1 MMNTTKLRLLYLI
14 DLFKQDTN
22 ETNPVTMPDIQDY
35 LYSKGIVAERKSLYE
50 DIDTLKTWG
59 LDIIYNRPQGYYL
72 ASTDFDIIEI
82 KLLVDAIASS
92 DFLTKKKT
100 SELQKKL
107 LNCINHYDQE
117 SIKHQL
123 FQNPNKFKNENIFY
137 SLDTIQNAINKNS
150 SIQFMY
156 FDITID
162 KQKKYRKDSTPY
174 HLIPYALLYE
184 NQRYYCIGY
193 STKYNNFS
201 HYRVDKMDQV
211 ILQDDFN
218 EKKNFNL
225 SKYKTTNF
233 NMTLGQIEN
242 ITLEFDLSL
251 TNIVFDTFGQDVFIQ
266 KVSPTTF
273 TINLSTTLSS
283 NFIGWLLQFGKKVK
297 VLSPSSLIED
307 IKHLIDEVQEVY

>member
-1 MMNTTKLRLLYLI
+1 MNTTKLRLLYLI

-22 ETNPVTMPDIQDY
+22 ETNPVTMPDILDY
-35 LYSKGIVAERKSLYE
+35 LYEKGIVAERKSLYA

-59 LDIIYNRPQGYYL
+59 LDILYIRPQGYYL
-72 ASTDFDIIEI
+72 ASSDFDIIEI

-100 SELQKKL
+100 IELQKKL
-107 LNCINHYDQE
+107 LSCINHYDQK
-117 SIKHQL
+117 SIEHQL

-137 SLDTIQNAINKNS
+137 SLDTIQSAINKNS

-193 STKYNNFS
+193 SSKHNNFS

-211 ILQDDFN
+211 ISLDDFN

-225 SKYKTTNF
+225 SRYKTTNF

-307 IKHLIDEVQEVY
+307 IKRLIDEVQEVY

>member
-1 MMNTTKLRLLYLI
+1 MNTTKLRLLYLI

-22 ETNPVTMPDIQDY
+22 ETNPVTMPDILDY
-35 LYSKGIVAERKSLYE
+35 LYEKGIVAERKSLYE

-59 LDIIYNRPQGYYL
+59 LDILYIRPQGYYL
-72 ASTDFDIIEI
+72 ASSDFDIIEI

-100 SELQKKL
+100 IELQKKL
-107 LNCINHYDQE
+107 LSCINHYDQK
-117 SIKHQL
+117 SIEHQL

-137 SLDTIQNAINKNS
+137 SLDTIQSAINKNS

-193 STKYNNFS
+193 SSKHNNFS

-211 ILQDDFN
+211 ISLDDFN

-225 SKYKTTNF
+225 SRYKTTNF

-307 IKHLIDEVQEVY
+307 IKCLIDEVQEVY